1 MDRLE
6 GLGYSTTLSS
16 KFDRGLIK
24 LFSFF
29 TEGTKG
35 RNRRENLDVTSAMV
49 GIGDRVKVSENLG
62 ATSVAPVPPVVTSLL
77 FIYSTEKIPRILK
90 HKMV

>member
-6 GLGYSTTLSS
+6 GLGYSTILNS

-29 TEGTKG
+29 TEGTK
-35 RNRRENLDVTSAMV
+35 DVTA
-49 GIGDRVKVSENLG
+49 GKFRCDLCDGGDRVKVSKNLG
-62 ATSVAPVPPVVTSLL
+62 ATSVAPVVPVVTMAIRVVEFSNGG
-77 FIYSTEKIPRILK
+77 YKIRKIFA
-90 HKMV
+90 